1 LEGCFL
7 QMPCD
12 HDAESLVNVNI
23 DGLYSYAMVLTH
35 HQADAED
42 LVQETYVRAMRA
54 LRSLHT
60 DSNLK
65 AWLFT
70 ILRNVW
76 LSQVRNR
83 RFGPHFG
90 IADCHDIADGIGQ
103 PSKDTHDHYVS
114 KMERTRV
121 QDAIQKLPIECRE
134 IIVLRE
140 YEEFSYQEISSVL
153 GCPVETV
160 MSRLPRARTKLRN
173 MLSEAVEPV
182 LVPPGR

>member
-1 LEGCFL
+1 
-7 QMPCD
+7 MPCD
-12 HDAESLVNVNI
+12 HDADSLVNLNI

-35 HQADAED
+35 NQADAED

-54 LRSLHT
+54 LRSLHA

-70 ILRNVW
+70 ILRNLW
-76 LSQVRNR
+76 LNDVKKRQ
-83 RFGPHFG
+83 FGPQFLE
-90 IADCHDIADGIGQ
+90 IADCHDIADAIGQ
-103 PSKDTHDHYVS
+103 PSRDAHDNYVS
-114 KMERTRV
+114 KMRTRV
-121 QDAIQKLPIECRE
+121 QDAIQKLPTECRE

-140 YEEFSYQEISSVL
+140 YGELSYREIASVL
-153 GCPVETV
+153 ECPVGTV
-160 MSRLPRARTKLRN
+160 MSRLARARTKLRN

>member
-1 LEGCFL
+1 
-7 QMPCD
+7 MPCD
-12 HDAESLVNVNI
+12 HDADRLVNVNI

-35 HQADAED
+35 NQADAED

-54 LRSLHT
+54 MRSLHA

-76 LSQVRNR
+76 LNHVRKR
-83 RFGPHFG
+83 QFGPLFFG

-103 PSKDTHDHYVS
+103 PSKDAQDNYVS

-121 QDAIQKLPIECRE
+121 QDAIQELPIECRE

-140 YEEFSYQEISSVL
+140 YEELSYREIASVL
-153 GCPVETV
+153 ECPVGTV
-160 MSRLPRARTKLRN
+160 MSRLARARTKLRN
-173 MLSEAVEPV
+173 LLSEVVEPV
-182 LVPPGR
+182 LVPSGR